1 MSWDD
6 SGNAFLHGTGPA
18 LAVLDPD
25 GTPNNILDE
34 PLGGSCIVSWSF
46 SGGGKIFL
54 NPTVFTVNLYAG
66 AIGPG
71 PDKLVG
77 TVNVAG
83 TAHVLVGTNFDYT
96 ATIAIPPN
104 SLPANGPGVS
114 GVYRLTA
121 VITNSVGG
129 ARDALGGFV
138 DGPVI
143 EIRQP

>member
-6 SGNAFLHGTGPA
+6 SGNAFLHGTGPT
-18 LAVLDPD
+18 LAILDPD
-25 GTPNNILDE
+25 GTPNLILDE
-34 PLGGSCIVSWSF
+34 PVGGSCIVSWSF
-46 SGGGKIFL
+46 SGPGKSLL
-54 NPTVFTVNLYAG
+54 NPTIFTVQLYAG

-77 TVNVAG
+77 TANVAG
-83 TAHVLVGTNFDYT
+83 PAHTVVGLNWDFS
-96 ATIAIPPN
+96 ATVPIPPG

-121 VITNSVGG
+121 VITNAVGG
-129 ARDALGGFV
+129 VRDVIGGFV

-143 EIRQP
+143 EMRNP